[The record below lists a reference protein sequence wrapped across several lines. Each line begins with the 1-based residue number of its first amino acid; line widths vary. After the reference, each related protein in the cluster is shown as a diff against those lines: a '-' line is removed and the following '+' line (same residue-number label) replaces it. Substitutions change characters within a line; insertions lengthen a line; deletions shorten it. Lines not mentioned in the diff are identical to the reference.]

1 MVGKESGP
9 AFDAEQMR
17 RWFEEVRADATKLYV
32 AHPATLARMG
42 YSGIA
47 DGADS
52 EHQTGFVLIGEGE
65 REPWEPRA
73 KAAGMTGVR

>member
-1 MVGKESGP
+1 ME
-9 AFDAEQMR
+9 
-17 RWFEEVRADATKLYV
+17 RWFSEVLADVTKLYV

-52 EHQTGFVLIGEGE
+52 EHQTGFVRIGEGE
-65 REPWEPRA
+65 RESWEPRA
-73 KAAGMTGVR
+73 KSTGMLGVR